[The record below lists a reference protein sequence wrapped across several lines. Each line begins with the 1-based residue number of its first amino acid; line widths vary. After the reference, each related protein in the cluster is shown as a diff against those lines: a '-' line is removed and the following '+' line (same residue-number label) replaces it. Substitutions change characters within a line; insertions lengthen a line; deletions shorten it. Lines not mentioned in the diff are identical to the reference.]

1 VPDQEFFFAIDVA
14 DEPAF
19 GHMIGEVLAVV
30 LAHAGFKGPT
40 IEELTD
46 VLRGVLAEGAA
57 NGQRRCDV
65 RFQASAGQLQ
75 IVVARAGAADW
86 RTTRP
91 LP

>member
-1 VPDQEFFFAIDVA
+1 VLDQEFFFALDVA

-19 GHMIGEVLAVV
+19 KHMIGELLAVV
-30 LAHAGFKGPT
+30 LAHAGYTAST

-46 VLRGVLAEGAA
+46 VLRGVLADGAA
-57 NGQRRCDV
+57 SGQRRCDV
-65 RFQASAGQLQ
+65 RFQAGAGELQ